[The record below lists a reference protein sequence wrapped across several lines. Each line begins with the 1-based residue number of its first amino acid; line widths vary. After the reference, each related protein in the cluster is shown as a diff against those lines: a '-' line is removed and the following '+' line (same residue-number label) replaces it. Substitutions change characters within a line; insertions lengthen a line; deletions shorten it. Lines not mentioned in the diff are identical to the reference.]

1 MVNSGRKY
9 VTYFDLMK
17 LRCFTK
23 LLEANEFLFTDNG
36 DRVACG
42 LRLGQITLGSSTKL
56 FYYVNKYY
64 PFESLVRVRKL
75 IKVTLW

>member
-9 VTYFDLMK
+9 ATYFDLMK

-42 LRLGQITLGSSTKL
+42 KQVLFFWVVDESAQIDQSDAMVNSGINSAE
-56 FYYVNKYY
+56 YYKNM
-64 PFESLVRVRKL
+64 
-75 IKVTLW
+75 

>member
-42 LRLGQITLGSSTKL
+42 KQVLSFWIVDESAQIDQSDAMVNSGINSAE
-56 FYYVNKYY
+56 YYKNM
-64 PFESLVRVRKL
+64 
-75 IKVTLW
+75 